1 MRQALWRGA
10 VRILLPSLCFACGSD
25 DELGP
30 RWLRPMGET
39 RWVIETSV
47 RPEVGPSREMIMY
60 EATQFP
66 DRDATPEENERAEKL
81 IQEAFRAAR
90 RNGWFDFENAKSQG
104 FEQMF
109 NDPTH
114 YMNRA
119 FIRDDRV
126 VDPDRP
132 EFLMYYPNPDNE
144 DEMLLVGFM
153 FRVRMPLDRGPQ
165 IAGPLTLWHYHVW
178 NRDIS
183 YCVDQYHLPL
193 GMNDEQNGCSE
204 GEPTRWSPEMLH
216 IWFTEHPRGAF
227 SSVMNLPP
235 KRLADISYEEM
246 AQRILGESAS
256 APN

>member
-10 VRILLPSLCFACGSD
+10 IRILLPSLCFACGSD

-47 RPEVGPSREMIMY
+47 RPEVDPSREMIMY

-119 FIRDDRV
+119 FIRDDRI

-132 EFLMYYPNPDNE
+132 EFLM
-144 DEMLLVGFM
+144 V
-153 FRVRMPLDRGPQ
+153 
-165 IAGPLTLWHYHVW
+165 
-178 NRDIS
+178 
-183 YCVDQYHLPL
+183 
-193 GMNDEQNGCSE
+193 CS
-204 GEPTRWSPEMLH
+204 TVFL
-216 IWFTEHPRGAF
+216 
-227 SSVMNLPP
+227 
-235 KRLADISYEEM
+235 
-246 AQRILGESAS
+246 S
-256 APN
+256 APGFAAIAPPAVISILSLVLCIV